1 MTRASH
7 TSKTARTGA
16 LLTWALLSCT
26 LLTWSG
32 AASAQ
37 TSFNWVVA
45 DSARGTAL
53 NVTSSFH
60 TDIHNT
66 GSVADTYRITMVSSM
81 SASWVT
87 TMCDVGLCYPPFI
100 TQIQYTVQPGASTYL
115 GVNITPM
122 VDQGHG
128 TTWITVTSM
137 NVPSLH
143 QTVGFEVQSPATSPA
158 PAPAAGLG
166 LAAAPNP
173 FNPRTTLR
181 LDGGESQAGV
191 LSLDV
196 FDLGGR
202 RVRALWR
209 GEAGAAR
216 RGIPWDGADDH
227 GRALPGGTYVAR
239 LAGPAGVVAS
249 VKLVLA
255 K

>member
-1 MTRASH
+1 MTRDRH
-7 TSKTARTGA
+7 TSKTDRIGA
-16 LLTWALLSCT
+16 LLACL
-26 LLTWSG
+26 LLTM
-32 AASAQ
+32 AATASAQ
-37 TSFNWVVA
+37 TSFNWVIA

-81 SASWVT
+81 SANWVT
-87 TMCDVGLCYPPFI
+87 TMCDVALCYPPFI
-100 TQIQYTVQPGASTYL
+100 TQIQYTVQPGASVYL

-122 VDQGHG
+122 IDQGHG
-128 TTWITVTSM
+128 TTYITVTSI

-158 PAPAAGLG
+158 PVPSAALS

-181 LDGGESQAGV
+181 LDGDGSQAGA
-191 LSLDV
+191 LALDV

-209 GEAGAAR
+209 GEAGAAQH
-216 RGIPWDGADDH
+216 GIPWDGADDD